1 MNSAFS
7 QPFDNTYSRLSGD
20 FFSRQKPDRV
30 SSPALIKV
38 NRALAQKLGID
49 PDWLQSDQ
57 GVAFVAGNYLPD
69 GTDPIATVYAG
80 HQFGGF
86 SPRLGDGRAIL
97 LGEIVASNGQR
108 YDIQLKGSGRTP
120 YSRGGDGRAPL
131 GPVLREYVV
140 SEAMAALGVPT
151 TRALAAVTTG
161 DLVMRETP
169 LPGAVL
175 ARVAKSHLRIGTLQY
190 FAARNDL
197 KSLQVL
203 VNYVI
208 RRHYP
213 EAAGSENPVLA
224 MLNGVI
230 RKQAGLIAQWQA
242 LGFIHGVMNTD
253 NMLLS
258 GETIDYGPCAFLD
271 EFEPDKTFSS
281 IDQGGRYAYANQP
294 RIAHW
299 NLSVLAQLLLPLIN
313 SNPEEAL
320 VAAQAAIDTFPEQY
334 QSAYF
339 TRMRARLG
347 FLTQMG
353 EDAKLIQDL
362 LILMQKEQADYTLT
376 FRLLSDLASPEGAG
390 AQGVSELIELPES
403 FSEWLE
409 RWKVRISNENT
420 DPVAIQTLM
429 YASNP
434 AFIPRNHLLEEV
446 IVAATTDSDFK
457 PFERLVDALSQ
468 PFDYQRDL
476 KRYALPPR
484 EDQVVRQTFCGT

>member
-20 FFSRQKPDRV
+20 FFSRQKPDTV
-30 SSPALIKV
+30 SNPALIKV

-69 GTDPIATVYAG
+69 GSDPIATVYAG

-86 SPRLGDGRAIL
+86 SPRLGDGRAVLI
-97 LGEIVASNGQR
+97 GEIVASNGQR

-140 SEAMAALGVPT
+140 SEAMAVLGVPT
-151 TRALAAVTTG
+151 TRALAAVSTG
-161 DLVMRETP
+161 DLVMREAP

-190 FAARNDL
+190 FAARKDL

-208 RRHYP
+208 NRHYP
-213 EAAGSENPVLA
+213 ESARSKNPVLA

-230 RKQAGLIAQWQA
+230 QKQAELIAQWQV

-271 EFEPDKTFSS
+271 EFEPGKTFSS

-313 SNPEEAL
+313 DSPEKAL
-320 VAAQAAIDTFPEQY
+320 AAAQAAIDTFPDHY
-334 QSAYF
+334 QSAYLK
-339 TRMRARLG
+339 RMRTKLG
-347 FLTQMG
+347 LLT
-353 EDAKLIQDL
+353 ETEDDAKLIQDL
-362 LILMQKEQADYTLT
+362 LELMQKEQTDYTLT
-376 FRLLSDLASPEGAG
+376 FRLLSDLARPEAAG
-390 AQGVSELIELPES
+390 EQSVSALIEPPDS

-409 RWKVRISNENT
+409 RWKIRIKSEAS
-420 DPVAIQTLM
+420 DPAAIQTLM

-434 AFIPRNHLLEEV
+434 VFIPRNHLLEEV
-446 IVAATTDSDFK
+446 IVAATTESDFE
-457 PFERLVDALSQ
+457 PFESLVDVLSD
-468 PFDYQRDL
+468 PFVYQDDL
-476 KRYALPPR
+476 KHFALPPR
-484 EDQVVRQTFCGT
+484 QDQVVRQTFCGT